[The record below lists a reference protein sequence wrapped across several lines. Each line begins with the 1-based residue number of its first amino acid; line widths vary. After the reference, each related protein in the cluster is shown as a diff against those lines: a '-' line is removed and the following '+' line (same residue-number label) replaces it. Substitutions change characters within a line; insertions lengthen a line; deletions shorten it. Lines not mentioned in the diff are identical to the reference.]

1 MGRTKEKE
9 KIKTYILH
17 IVNNKNIFFKTWI
30 PYIALLLLNMLL
42 FRIGPVGLF
51 VATLMDSVIVLF
63 QYRQIIDRHK
73 ILQTIEQI
81 NKGDYEAKV
90 DDSRMFGENS
100 CLAKEINSIGDG
112 IKSAVEQSMKDE
124 KMKADLITNVSH
136 DLKTPLTSI
145 VNYVELMK
153 REELD
158 NPKLQEY
165 LEILEVKSHKL
176 KQLTEDLVEVSKI
189 SSGNISVELREIN
202 FVELINQTIGE
213 FYDRLEGSGLEVVFK
228 SEEPSMMVKADPRHL
243 WRVIE
248 NLVGNVCK
256 YAQPGTRVYM
266 DMRYENDEYAS
277 LKPEK
282 LNDRKLSNR
291 YMSNEYLR
299 DVNERQFDYEDYYK
313 FKCRKV
319 IYTIRNICDSMMDV
333 DAADLTERF
342 YRGDASRS
350 TEGSGLGLAIARNLV
365 TLQGG
370 SLDVTLDGAVFKTE
384 IEFECCARC

>member
-17 IVNNKNIFFKTWI
+17 IVNNENIFFKTWI
-30 PYIALLLLNMLL
+30 PYIALFLLNILL

-176 KQLTEDLVEVSKI
+176 KQLTEDIVEVSKI

-266 DMRYENDEYAS
+266 DMRYENDEYES

-384 IEFECCARC
+384 MQITGEY

>member
-1 MGRTKEKE
+1 M
-9 KIKTYILH
+9 
-17 IVNNKNIFFKTWI
+17 
-30 PYIALLLLNMLL
+30 
-42 FRIGPVGLF
+42 
-51 VATLMDSVIVLF
+51 
-63 QYRQIIDRHK
+63 
-73 ILQTIEQI
+73 
-81 NKGDYEAKV
+81 
-90 DDSRMFGENS
+90 
-100 CLAKEINSIGDG
+100 
-112 IKSAVEQSMKDE
+112 
-124 KMKADLITNVSH
+124 
-136 DLKTPLTSI
+136 
-145 VNYVELMK
+145 
-153 REELD
+153 
-158 NPKLQEY
+158 
-165 LEILEVKSHKL
+165 
-176 KQLTEDLVEVSKI
+176 
-189 SSGNISVELREIN
+189 
-202 FVELINQTIGE
+202 INQTIGE